1 MPNNYADFAPVWLAR
16 TIFEDSACA
25 ELVERFLR
33 QIPTHICSGIYVIN
47 KETGSRF
54 AAADRYTSTS
64 IFLASIWTRG
74 QTNFKMTGGN
84 PEVEIDT
91 KSLCP
96 TMPPKVFL
104 DAMEVG
110 EETYARQEKE
120 RRSRIS
126 YSSPTY
132 EEE

>member
-1 MPNNYADFAPVWLAR
+1 MPNNYVDFAPVWLAR
-16 TIFEDSACA
+16 TILEDSSYVL
-25 ELVERFLR
+25 LVEKFLR
-33 QIPTHICSGIYVIN
+33 QIPTNICGGIYVIN
-47 KETGSRF
+47 KETGSKF
-54 AAADRYTSTS
+54 AAADRYMPT
-64 IFLASIWTRG
+64 IVFLASIWMRG
-74 QTNFKMTGGN
+74 QTNFKITGGN

-91 KSLCP
+91 KLLCP

-104 DAMEVG
+104 DAMNIG
-110 EETYARQEKE
+110 EEAYGRQEKE